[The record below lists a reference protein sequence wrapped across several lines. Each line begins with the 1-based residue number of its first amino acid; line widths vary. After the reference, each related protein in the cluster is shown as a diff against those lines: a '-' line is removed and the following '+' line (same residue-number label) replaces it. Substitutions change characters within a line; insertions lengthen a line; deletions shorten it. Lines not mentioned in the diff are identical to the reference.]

1 MRTTTEFYEWFD
13 FDNDTKTLWIKTL
26 DDESEFPYIVE
37 IRTKDDAYCTLYD
50 EMFSSSK
57 DAQKHFTEIKN
68 QIKNGT
74 FKTIEHTCWWHDK
87 PVMMIQSLQKIG
99 DVM

>member
-1 MRTTTEFYEWFD
+1 
-13 FDNDTKTLWIKTL
+13 
-26 DDESEFPYIVE
+26 
-37 IRTKDDAYCTLYD
+37 
-50 EMFSSSK
+50 MFSSSK